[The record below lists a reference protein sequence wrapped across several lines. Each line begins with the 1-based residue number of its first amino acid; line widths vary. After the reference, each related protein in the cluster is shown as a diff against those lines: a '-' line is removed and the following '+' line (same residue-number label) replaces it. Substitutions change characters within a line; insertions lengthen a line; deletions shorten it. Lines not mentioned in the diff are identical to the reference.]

1 MEKRMILKSSP
12 WVLFNFE
19 ILIYF
24 SFVFASLAEDS
35 QERRDENT
43 GRGHLDIYF
52 GCGHCGLSNS
62 MVVGVAKSL
71 LPGSFP
77 FGCFA
82 LGNIKHLPRANS

>member
-1 MEKRMILKSSP
+1 M
-12 WVLFNFE
+12 
-19 ILIYF
+19 
-24 SFVFASLAEDS
+24 
-35 QERRDENT
+35 
-43 GRGHLDIYF
+43 DIYF
-52 GCGHCGLSNS
+52 GRGHCGLSNS